1 MRVRFDEQ
9 LKKLHLE
16 LITLGAYCEE
26 AISASVKALLEEDD
40 ALANKAEERNDL
52 IQEKEREIEGLCMK
66 LLLQQQPVARDLR
79 TISSALKIIYDM
91 ERIGDQA
98 GDIAGMTRF
107 LKGSKLKNQIQI
119 KMMAQAVIHMVSNSV
134 ESFVKQDTALAREVI
149 ESDDVVDN
157 LFVTIKK
164 ELIQHIAMGTQEG
177 EACMDLMITAKHL
190 ERTGDH
196 AVNIAQWVIYA
207 STGHHWSEEGAQA

>member
-1 MRVRFDEQ
+1 MRIRFDEQ

-26 AISASVKALLEEDD
+26 AISASVRALLEED
-40 ALANKAEERNDL
+40 EELVRKVVERDEQ
-52 IQEKEREIEGLCMK
+52 IQDKEREIEGLCMK

-107 LKGSKLKNQIQI
+107 LQGSILKNQIQI
-119 KMMAQAVIHMVSNSV
+119 KEMAQAVIQMVSGSV
-134 ESFVKQDTALAREVI
+134 ESFVKKDVELAKQVIAGDDEV
-149 ESDDVVDN
+149 DR
-157 LFVTIKK
+157 LFDAIKK
-164 ELIQHIAMGTQEG
+164 QLIGQIAQGMQEG

-207 STGHHWSEEGAQA
+207 NTGTRWEEGEKE

>member
-26 AISASVKALLEEDD
+26 AISASIKALLEEDD
-40 ALANKAEERNDL
+40 ELVHKVEEKDEL
-52 IQEKEREIEGLCMK
+52 IQDKEREIEGLCMK

-98 GDIAGMTRF
+98 SDIAGMNRF
-107 LKGSKLKNQIQI
+107 LKNSVLKNQIQL
-119 KMMAQAVIHMVSNSV
+119 KEMAEAVIQMVSNSV
-134 ESFVKQDTALAREVI
+134 ESFVKKDDELAKKVI
-149 ESDDVVDN
+149 ATDDQVDE
-157 LFVTIKK
+157 LFNAIKSQ
-164 ELIQHIAMGTQEG
+164 LIDLIVKGTQEG

-207 STGHHWSEEGAQA
+207 DTGVRWEEGEKA